1 MWRYPLEL
9 NRQDFLQEVMDRS
22 GQKLLECLQC
32 GKCSGGCPITSET
45 VGGPRQLVA
54 RILYGQREEALRDP
68 TWWYCI
74 SCGTCMTRCPV
85 EINVY
90 AVATALAEMAEA
102 AGIKP
107 AVPEIH
113 LFEHLFLE
121 SVAKYGRAREL
132 QVVMNYN
139 WRTLQ
144 PFKDLG
150 VGIRLWLK
158 GALSPAEIWRR
169 GSPNPVSQQ
178 LVAKVQAEEKRKQA

>member
-1 MWRYPLEL
+1 MVRYPLEQ

-22 GQKLLECLQC
+22 GQNLLACLQC

-45 VGGPRQLVA
+45 VGGPRQLLA
-54 RILYGQREEALRDP
+54 KILYGQRQAALRDP
-68 TWWYCI
+68 TWWYCV

-85 EINVY
+85 EINVF
-90 AVATALAEMAEA
+90 AVATALAELAAA

-107 AVPEIH
+107 AEPEIE
-113 LFEHLFLE
+113 LFERLFLN
-121 SVAKYGRAREL
+121 SVAKYGRAKEL

-150 VGIRLWLK
+150 VGVRLMLK
-158 GALSPAEIWRR
+158 GALSPSAIWRR
-169 GSPNPVSQQ
+169 PPANPVSRQ
-178 LVAKVQAEEKRKQA
+178 LFDRLAPGEKRIKP